1 MFLFIPC
8 WILYK
13 VSFEMKGLKTV
24 LLCFHAVGVPAI
36 LDIFSSPA
44 LSGDRRIIVWEEK
57 VLVCK
62 GEMSSHLQN

>member
-1 MFLFIPC
+1 
-8 WILYK
+8 
-13 VSFEMKGLKTV
+13 V